1 MPEDLVY
8 KNVDV
13 IVDAIE
19 DDGQLKHKEYIVD
32 SSQELF
38 KKHIVLTQNSFET
51 VYYTIYNNEDENND
65 KPESDEEDIH
75 EYALL
80 HNYDERNLLI
90 LN

>member
-1 MPEDLVY
+1 MPEDLVN

-51 VYYTIYNNEDENND
+51 VYYTIYNDGDEMRIMINQSLM
-65 KPESDEEDIH
+65 KRIFMSMLYCIIMMKETC
-75 EYALL
+75 
-80 HNYDERNLLI
+80 
-90 LN
+90 